1 MDWLV
6 SGRMS
11 WPYSDWAELAVD
23 GPG

>member
-11 WPYSDWAELAVD
+11 WPYSDWAELAVG